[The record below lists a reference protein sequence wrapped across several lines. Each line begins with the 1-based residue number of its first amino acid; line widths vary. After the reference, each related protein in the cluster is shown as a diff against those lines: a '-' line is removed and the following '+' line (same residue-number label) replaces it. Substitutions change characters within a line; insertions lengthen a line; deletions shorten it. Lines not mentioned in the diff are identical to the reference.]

1 LDQKL
6 NSQLISPLSAGSINK
21 ENCDTQIVSDES
33 IVKEEEMKKVKV
45 LDYHFH
51 SDSSR
56 KLSQLMQP
64 MQSADLS
71 HCFVDQKE
79 ADKEREPT

>member
-1 LDQKL
+1 
-6 NSQLISPLSAGSINK
+6 
-21 ENCDTQIVSDES
+21 
-33 IVKEEEMKKVKV
+33 MKKVKV

-71 HCFVDQKE
+71 HCFVDEEE